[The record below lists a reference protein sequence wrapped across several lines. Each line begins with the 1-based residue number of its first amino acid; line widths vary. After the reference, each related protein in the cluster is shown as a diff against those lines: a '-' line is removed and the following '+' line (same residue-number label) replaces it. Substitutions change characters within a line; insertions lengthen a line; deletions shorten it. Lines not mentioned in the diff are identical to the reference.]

1 MDFEHL
7 ALVGIV
13 RQLRHDMSFI
23 VGIIVIAVDNSDGI
37 IQLQAVLKAPVR
49 FWGNRHSTQS
59 SSIRARIPVGIL
71 IVSPGFNTNATGAEK
86 S

>member
-37 IQLQAVLKAPVR
+37 IQLQAVLKALSASGKQAQHPVLVHPR
-49 FWGNRHSTQS
+49 TDSGRDFNRL
-59 SSIRARIPVGIL
+59 ARL
-71 IVSPGFNTNATGAEK
+71 
-86 S
+86 

>member
-1 MDFEHL
+1 MDFFEHL

-37 IQLQAVLKAPVR
+37 IQLQTVLKAPVR
-49 FWGNRHSTQS
+49 FWETGT
-59 SSIRARIPVGIL
+59 AP
-71 IVSPGFNTNATGAEK
+71 SPRPSAHGFRSGF
-86 S
+86 